1 MRVAFVHDWLVT
13 YRGGEKVL
21 DALLQ
26 LYPDAPVYTL
36 FYHPETMPASI
47 TRRKIIRPALLK
59 PFTGLRKALLPVLP
73 AAIEHLNLLDFDLII
88 STSSCVAKGCI
99 PGPGA
104 KHLSYIH
111 SPMRYIW
118 DQQEHYVGEWLHR
131 PLSGPLIRAVTKRLR
146 QWDVSSNDR
155 VDQFVANSRFVA
167 QRVKSL
173 YHRDASVVHPPVE
186 IGRFTPSAA
195 RPSKEAPY
203 FLAAGAWVPYKRFD
217 LAIDACRLAGKRLVI
232 AGSGPLATVF
242 RAAARG
248 SPLIEMRESSSDQEW
263 VALMQGAEA
272 LLFPGTED
280 FGITAIEALAC
291 GTPVIAHR
299 SGGALDFVTSGKNGL
314 FFDEPQ
320 PESLLEVM
328 KSFRREDF
336 DPQAVA
342 ATAAAYGTPAFLA
355 AMKQQIKNVT
365 EGLRT

>member
-26 LYPDAPVYTL
+26 LYPEAPVYTL
-36 FYHPETMPASI
+36 FYRPETMPSSI
-47 TRRKIIRPALLK
+47 TSRKVVTPALLR
-59 PFTGLRKALLPVLP
+59 PFTGLRKALLPILP
-73 AAIEHLNLLDFDLII
+73 MAIEHLDLLDFDLII

-118 DQQEHYVGEWLHR
+118 DQQEHYVGQWLHR
-131 PLSGPLIRAVTKRLR
+131 PLSGSMIRSATKRLR
-146 QWDVSSNDR
+146 QWDVASNGR
-155 VDQFVANSRFVA
+155 VDHFVANSRFVA
-167 QRVKSL
+167 QRVKAL
-173 YHRDASVVHPPVE
+173 YHRDATVVHPPVE
-186 IGRFTPSAA
+186 LGRFSPPTA
-195 RPSKEAPY
+195 RSSKGAPY

-217 LAIDACRLAGKRLVI
+217 LALDACRLTGKRLIV
-232 AGSGPLATVF
+232 AGSGPLAATF
-242 RAAARG
+242 RDAASK
-248 SPLIEMRESSSDQEW
+248 SPLIEIRESPSDKEW

-314 FFDEPQ
+314 FFDDPRT
-320 PESLLEVM
+320 ESLLEVM
-328 KSFRREDF
+328 KSFRREHF

-355 AMKQQIKNVT
+355 AMKQEIVNV
-365 EGLRT
+365 LI